1 MIGDLSY
8 TSYGFNWNDGKNLE
22 ETMTRFS
29 NLQSS
34 RAARKSNDGRE
45 KASTDRLSIEQL
57 DQSGVVAGLAAC
69 PMLTRSFVFIYNSC
83 SNFLFREYCSQQ
95 LEQAFKRTHRAYR
108 QQ

>member
-34 RAARKSNDGRE
+34 RAARKSSDGRE
-45 KASTDRLSIEQL
+45 KGSTDRLSIEQL
-57 DQSGVVAGLAAC
+57 DQLGVGAGLAA
-69 PMLTRSFVFIYNSC
+69 LSKVDKIIYVLFLQFLYYT
-83 SNFLFREYCSQQ
+83 FLFLSSRKYSPQQ
-95 LEQAFKRTHRAYR
+95 LKQAL
-108 QQ
+108 